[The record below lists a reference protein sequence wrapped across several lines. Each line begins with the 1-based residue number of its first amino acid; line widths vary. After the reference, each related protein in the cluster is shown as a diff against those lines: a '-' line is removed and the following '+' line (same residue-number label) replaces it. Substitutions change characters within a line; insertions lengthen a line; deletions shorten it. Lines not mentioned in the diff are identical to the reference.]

1 MPPTTRITLFT
12 SAACNL
18 TTCASI
24 ACKLSGVSVPNVG
37 RMGAHGM
44 RSGYTEVRYD
54 DTKKRVVTE
63 PIEMAQEFRQFD
75 FASPWEKARE

>member
-1 MPPTTRITLFT
+1 MI
-12 SAACNL
+12 
-18 TTCASI
+18 
-24 ACKLSGVSVPNVG
+24 GG
-37 RMGAHGM
+37 GAPC
-44 RSGYTEVRYD
+44 SGYTEVRYD